1 MERKRKIKNSMI
13 NTIVYTFILFMII
26 SLLYIRYLILVNE
39 GSAISIE
46 VLKNR
51 VIKEMV
57 DKHDS
62 INRKDSIILEL
73 EIEIDSL
80 IINKT

>member
-1 MERKRKIKNSMI
+1 MI
-13 NTIVYTFILFMII
+13 NTIVYTSILFMIV

-39 GSAISIE
+39 GKAVSIE
-46 VLKNR
+46 ALKNI
-51 VIKEMV
+51 VIEEII

-73 EIEIDSL
+73 ELEIDSL
-80 IINKT
+80 VNNN

>member
-1 MERKRKIKNSMI
+1 MI

-46 VLKNR
+46 ALKNR
-51 VIKEMV
+51 VIEEMI

-80 IINKT
+80 VTNN

>member
-1 MERKRKIKNSMI
+1 MI
-13 NTIVYTFILFMII
+13 NTIVYIFIFFMFT

-39 GSAISIE
+39 GKAVSIE
-46 VLKNR
+46 ILKNR
-51 VIKEMV
+51 VIEEIN

-62 INRKDSIILEL
+62 INKKDSIILEL

-80 IINKT
+80 VVNN

>member
-1 MERKRKIKNSMI
+1 MI
-13 NTIVYTFILFMII
+13 NTIVYIFIFFMFT

-39 GSAISIE
+39 GNAISIE
-46 VLKNR
+46 ILKNR
-51 VIKEMV
+51 VVKEMV

-80 IINKT
+80 VINS

>member
-1 MERKRKIKNSMI
+1 MI
-13 NTIVYTFILFMII
+13 NTIVYIFIFFMFT

-46 VLKNR
+46 ILKNR
-51 VIKEMV
+51 VVKEII

-80 IINKT
+80 VINN

>member
-1 MERKRKIKNSMI
+1 MI
-13 NTIVYTFILFMII
+13 NTIVYTFILFMIV

-39 GSAISIE
+39 GKAVSIE
-46 VLKNR
+46 ALKNI
-51 VIKEMV
+51 VIEEII

-80 IINKT
+80 VNNN

>member
-1 MERKRKIKNSMI
+1 MI
-13 NTIVYTFILFMII
+13 NTIVYIFIFFMFT

-46 VLKNR
+46 ILKNR
-51 VIKEMV
+51 VIEEII

-80 IINKT
+80 VNNN

>member
-1 MERKRKIKNSMI
+1 MF
-13 NTIVYTFILFMII
+13 T

-46 VLKNR
+46 ILKNR
-51 VIKEMV
+51 VVKEII

-80 IINKT
+80 VINS

>member
-1 MERKRKIKNSMI
+1 MI

-39 GSAISIE
+39 GRAVSIE
-46 VLKNR
+46 ALKNR
-51 VIKEMV
+51 VIEEII

-80 IINKT
+80 VNNN

>member
-1 MERKRKIKNSMI
+1 MI
-13 NTIVYTFILFMII
+13 NTIVYIFIFFMFT

-46 VLKNR
+46 ILKNR
-51 VIKEMV
+51 VVKEII

-80 IINKT
+80 VVNN